1 VSEEPP
7 AAAGTAPAGT
17 APAGTA
23 PAGTAPAGTAASA
36 APPGGAWGS
45 TLTVQEFA
53 AVSGVGF
60 APVGQA
66 FGAAVYAAG
75 SASGSSCPGSF
86 EPLVAAMYQARRTAV
101 DRMTAECAAVG
112 GHGVVG
118 VRLTR
123 GSFVLGGLEFTAV
136 GTAVRAAGAAEPRV
150 PFTSDLSGQDFAR
163 LITAGW
169 VPAGLAL
176 GIAIRSR
183 HDDRATAR
191 QARPWKG
198 NAEVTGWTELVNQCR
213 RDARDQLEQDVSRL
227 GAEGV
232 VLTGM
237 QLRVRERACPVI
249 VGRRDHIVEVTL
261 IGTAIAHFAPAGHRP
276 ARPALTVMPVGPRA
290 PGRWIS

>member
-1 VSEEPP
+1 
-7 AAAGTAPAGT
+7 
-17 APAGTA
+17 
-23 PAGTAPAGTAASA
+23 
-36 APPGGAWGS
+36 
-45 TLTVQEFA
+45 
-53 AVSGVGF
+53 
-60 APVGQA
+60 
-66 FGAAVYAAG
+66 
-75 SASGSSCPGSF
+75 
-86 EPLVAAMYQARRTAV
+86 V

-136 GTAVRAAGAAEPRV
+136 GTAVRAPGAAGPRV

-191 QARPWKG
+191 QASPWKG
-198 NAEVTGWTELVNQCR
+198 NAEMVGWTELVNQSR
-213 RDARDQLEQDVSRL
+213 RDARGQLEQDVSRL

-237 QLRVRERACPVI
+237 QLRVRERNCPVT
-249 VGRRDHIVEVTL
+249 VGRRDHIAEVTL
-261 IGTAIAHFAPAGHRP
+261 IGTAIARFAPAGHRP
-276 ARPALTVMPVGPRA
+276 ARSALTVMPVGPRA
-290 PGRWIS
+290 SGRWIS